1 MYIDKKNYWLR
12 LPLIDKFLKR
22 LILKNRIK
30 IYRIFEENTNFDEN
44 TNIIDVGTTPILD
57 SHEKSLNKLKL
68 NSQNNRKVFLEF
80 IANLKNVSD
89 LYPDNFL
96 DEE

>member
-30 IYRIFEENTNFDEN
+30 IYRIFKENTNFDEN

-57 SHEKSLNKLKL
+57 EHENIIFHHYKWKKNITGFSNQDC
-68 NSQNNRKVFLEF
+68 SIHFYAFLT
-80 IANLKNVSD
+80 N
-89 LYPDNFL
+89 YQYY
-96 DEE
+96 